1 MSASKANTGLTPLY
15 AGSANTW
22 ECDEMGHLNVR
33 FYVARAQE
41 GLGLLALKLGLAD
54 AFGRQARATLVPQ
67 DQHIRFL
74 KEVRPGQPLR
84 MVGCI
89 TALEEEH
96 AWVYQEL
103 RHGDGAPA
111 ATIHTRLAH
120 VEAQGMRPFPWS
132 RRTIE
137 TAQALSGDLPGHAA
151 PRSIRMQDEPLSGV
165 SVAGAQR
172 LGAHAIGAGLVTPDQ
187 TDSFGRMRSEF
198 FIGRIS
204 DAVPNFLADWRK
216 TVAQAA
222 SASDGKARQAGAAV
236 LEYRL
241 VYRAWPRAGSGVL
254 VYSGVL
260 NVDGKTHRLAHWLL
274 DPDTGQAWA
283 TAEAV
288 AITFDMKTRK
298 AIAPGPAEAA
308 ALERLKVP
316 GMGV

>member
-1 MSASKANTGLTPLY
+1 MDRADAAGMAALY

-41 GLGLLALKLGLAD
+41 GLGLLAMRLGIAD
-54 AFGRQARATLVPQ
+54 AFGRQARATLAPL

-89 TALEEEH
+89 TDIEETQ

-103 RHGDGAPA
+103 RHGDGTPA
-111 ATIHTRLAH
+111 AAIHTRVAH
-120 VEAQGMRPFPWS
+120 VEAQGMRAFPWS
-132 RRTIE
+132 QRTLE
-137 TAQALSGDLPGHAA
+137 AAKGVMGALPAHAR
-151 PRSIRMQDEPLSGV
+151 PRSIRMEQEPLSGV
-165 SVAGAQR
+165 SLASAER
-172 LGAHAIGAGLVTPDQ
+172 LNAHRIGASLVSPDQ
-187 TDSFGRMRSEF
+187 TDAFGRMRSEF

-204 DAVPNFLADWRK
+204 DAVPNLLADWREA
-216 TVAQAA
+216 VANAA
-222 SASDGKARQAGAAV
+222 SGADGKVRQAGAAV

-260 NVDGKTHRLAHWLL
+260 SMEGKSHRLAHWLI
-274 DPDTGQAWA
+274 DPESGQAWG

-288 AITFDMKTRK
+288 AITFDLKTRK
-298 AIAPGPAEAA
+298 AITPSPADAA
-308 ALERLKVP
+308 ALERLKVA
-316 GMGV
+316 GMAV